1 MTHHCEPQIRVL
13 DLAEYPLVATVDR
26 QGRPEVSSTSP
37 CPAVQARMLRDLAD
51 RVEQSGH
58 ACCTTPEPA
67 PAPGPADAELFAAYA
82 DLPAAGPVWRGPY
95 QAYDLGVGWLDRVG
109 TEWSWAGTFD
119 QSGTPVM
126 RANGGQAAPQ
136 TLDVVDALYGP
147 LSPVSSW

>member
-26 QGRPEVSSTSP
+26 QGRPEVSSSSP

-58 ACCTTPEPA
+58 ACCTAPEPA
-67 PAPGPADAELFAAYA
+67 AAPAPEAYGAEWFAAYA
-82 DLPAAGPVWRGPY
+82 DPPTAPVWHGPH
-95 QAYDLGVGWLDRVG
+95 QAFDLGVGWLDTVG
-109 TEWSWAGTFD
+109 TVWSWAGAFNRA
-119 QSGTPVM
+119 GIPVM
-126 RANGGQAAPQ
+126 HTGVGQAPQ